1 MRRFSEI
8 VSVLSAFAALPACC
22 VAEYFAGMKMGMHRY
37 LVLKNAWLL
46 NNVFTSEAMPYI
58 SFGAVFILLATLI
71 FFCRPAKSLR
81 FAYGIFLV
89 IASSYILRM
98 ETFSALRAAP
108 WFGLAILLADAFWV
122 LSLIADSR
130 RVH

>member
-58 SFGAVFILLATLI
+58 SFGAVIILLSALI
-71 FFCRPAKSLR
+71 FCRPAKSLR